1 MSQEIERKFLVESNS
16 FKKEAF
22 KYSYIKQGFLN
33 SHKDRVVRVRI
44 LDDLAFI
51 TVKGK
56 SNNSGTTRFEWE
68 KEIELNDAQSLLELA
83 EKTIIEKTR
92 YFIKSKNHVFEV
104 DVFKGENKGLIVA
117 EVELTSEKETFIKPN
132 WLGKEVTGITKY
144 YNASLSNYP
153 FKLWT

>member
-1 MSQEIERKFLVESNS
+1 MAQEIERKFLVESNS

-44 LDDLAFI
+44 LDDFAFI

-56 SNNSGTTRFEWE
+56 SNNSGTTRYEWE
-68 KEIELNDAQSLLELA
+68 KEIDLNDAQNLLELA

-104 DVFKGENKGLIVA
+104 DVFKGENEGLVVA
-117 EVELTSEKETFIKPN
+117 EVELTSEKETFIKPK

-144 YNASLSNYP
+144 YNAALSNYP

>member
-1 MSQEIERKFLVESNS
+1 MAQEIERKFLIESNS

-56 SNNSGTTRFEWE
+56 SNDSGTTRFEWE
-68 KEIELNDAQSLLELA
+68 KEIDLNDAESLLELA

-92 YFIKSKNHVFEV
+92 YYIKSKDHVFEV
-104 DVFKGENKGLIVA
+104 DVFKGENEGLVVA
-117 EVELTSEKETFIKPN
+117 EVELTSEKETFIKPE
-132 WLGKEVTGITKY
+132 WLGKEVTGKTKY
-144 YNASLSNYP
+144 YNAFLSNNP
-153 FKLWT
+153 FKLWA